1 MQVALQAAEASWKN
15 CTGVL
20 ALQKD
25 FHISNCKSNQ
35 IKSKLHF
42 YSTFHTGL
50 PRHFTPKAKPL
61 KCLWRQQ
68 VRRALSQGIG
78 AGRQQHQEMALAER
92 SLHHRAR
99 LSTPTGR
106 GKPQGTDPYIRCGAE
121 TAQELPSCSTNTNR
135 ERKSNLCLFC
145 SYPKGPAKA
154 IHASSVFYPESRTGA
169 RKGCP
174 NIPPVYT
181 AQWLQPE
188 LLGSS
193 RFWGTVF
200 PGCPPLQPTQEQE
213 QTAQPYPAIAADSK
227 LTCPLSHT
235 QTSSHPLDQ
244 AGWKYSTT
252 QTAKPS
258 GAIKQHSLHQG

>member
-1 MQVALQAAEASWKN
+1 MQVALQAAEASWIN

-25 FHISNCKSNQ
+25 FHFPNCKSNQ

-99 LSTPTGR
+99 LSTPTGGEKTGIITVHR
-106 GKPQGTDPYIRCGAE
+106 PIREEQGTGKPCESSQGLVKGRDNTR
-121 TAQELPSCSTNTNR
+121 TAQLLHKHQQR
-135 ERKSNLCLFC
+135 EERQF
-145 SYPKGPAKA
+145 
-154 IHASSVFYPESRTGA
+154 
-169 RKGCP
+169 
-174 NIPPVYT
+174 
-181 AQWLQPE
+181 
-188 LLGSS
+188 
-193 RFWGTVF
+193 F
-200 PGCPPLQPTQEQE
+200 PPPLQSTGS
-213 QTAQPYPAIAADSK
+213 SK
-227 LTCPLSHT
+227 DNSCLLCSLSRVQHW
-235 QTSSHPLDQ
+235 
-244 AGWKYSTT
+244 WK
-252 QTAKPS
+252 KKMP
-258 GAIKQHSLHQG
+258 